1 MTAITVPV
9 SFPGAQQSQTSMDAL
24 ARAVAGL
31 GTSVEGLTARQRD
44 QASSAQ
50 AAAQAQQTSAQ
61 QAIAFGQ
68 RIAGVANAVQAL
80 VGQLGGGSRTAGLIG
95 SIANTSVQF
104 AQLGAALGPEGA
116 LVGGIVGALVPALHE
131 LIESQDDA
139 AASARRLQ
147 EQQQHL
153 REIQQSMAA
162 GRADEVRRMVESG
175 HVETLTEQ
183 ELREQRLLTEDSL
196 RREGEALDHLREA
209 QQRAEQTGA
218 TATQG
223 YHARAEGIA
232 EATQRIQQYVAQL
245 GNLQRAEAQHEAEAG
260 RATIPGV
267 TTPTT
272 GGGTTPTHHRGGGGG
287 QSPEEREQARLLAL
301 IEQTNETRRLG
312 QQIAEE
318 YHATSEEGTK
328 AEAEAER
335 AYQAE
340 LRRTEREQAEADQ
353 LRHKQ
358 IQEKM
363 HEQEQLKQRL
373 QQEAQQRTQ
382 QGQEATSAIIGNLT
396 NVFSIMAQG
405 QMDAAH
411 GAELL
416 LAGFLQYIS
425 QRATIEALAQVAQG
439 IGSYPDFGG
448 MALHFAA
455 AAAWGAVAVAT
466 GVGGAAL
473 ASDAQSQ
480 AASAQAQQQQQP
492 ASPQHASG
500 EDKGHASTYV
510 INWNAPIYTGQDEAA
525 TGRVLRRM
533 VDKATRRFPTA

>member
-31 GTSVEGLTARQRD
+31 GTSVEGLTARQRE

-131 LIESQDDA
+131 LIESQDEA
-139 AASARRLQ
+139 AQSAARLQ

-232 EATQRIQQYVAQL
+232 EATLRIQQYVAQL
-245 GNLQRAEAQHEAEAG
+245 GNLGRAEAEHEAQAG
-260 RATIPGV
+260 RATVPGV
-267 TTPTT
+267 TPAVP
-272 GGGTTPTHHRGGGGG
+272 GTTPPTHHRGGGGG

-353 LRHKQ
+353 HRHKE
-358 IQEKM
+358 IQARLREE
-363 HEQEQLKQRL
+363 EQTKQKL

-480 AASAQAQQQQQP
+480 AHAAQTQAQQP

-500 EDKGHASTYV
+500 DDKGHASTYV